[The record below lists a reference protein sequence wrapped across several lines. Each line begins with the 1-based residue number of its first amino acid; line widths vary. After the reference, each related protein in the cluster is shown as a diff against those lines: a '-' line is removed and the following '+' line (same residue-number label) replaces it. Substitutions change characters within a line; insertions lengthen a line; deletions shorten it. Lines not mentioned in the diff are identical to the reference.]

1 MSTRNSPAAIHAR
14 WLEASD
20 VVTLLE
26 LEQRHWQ
33 THQAASAQT
42 LLQRIRLNP
51 HLSIGAF
58 CSDTGAAL
66 CSLFMKPMTEGE
78 VAALHQGTAWSVC
91 AAGAARPSREIRR
104 SRSLF
109 GISLTSADN
118 RAVRQVMAFFYP
130 HALRAGWHR
139 IYLGSP
145 MPGLA
150 EAVRRQPSLTA
161 AEYAP
166 LRRGQQPL
174 DPQLR
179 YYHRHGFKT
188 LLAVQPGYFP
198 HAESLDHG
206 AILMGHVPLARLHPL
221 WRSLPAACVQPVSR
235 MLFKL
240 L

>member
-1 MSTRNSPAAIHAR
+1 MSTRNSPAAIEAR
-14 WLEASD
+14 WLEATD
-20 VVTLLE
+20 VAALLE
-26 LEQRHWQ
+26 LEQQQWQ

-66 CSLFMKPMTEGE
+66 CSLFMKPMTEDE
-78 VAALHQGTAWSVC
+78 VAALHQGKDWSAC
-91 AAGAARPSREIRR
+91 ADGSARPSRELRKP
-104 SRSLF
+104 RSLF
-109 GISLTSADN
+109 GISLTSADH

-130 HALRAGWHR
+130 HALRAGWRR

-150 EAVRRQPSLTA
+150 EAVRREPSLTA

-166 LRRGQQPL
+166 RRRGRQPL

-206 AILMGHVPLARLHPL
+206 AILMGRVPLARLHPL
-221 WRSLPAACVQPVSR
+221 WRSLPAACVRPVSR